1 MIYICIYIYIYLV
14 EKYFFYWMLFLL
26 GLGLG
31 CFRENMPFSGREVL
45 SSFLILLEKFTFYQ
59 ERLGTRLQFG
69 AVLRLLKFPNFLIS
83 LWSFG
88 NSWDNSYIYILV
100 LLLIKTFF
108 FTYGEIKTWWKMQVS
123 LSSATVSNLFMGY
136 RSKQHMSWIAMI
148 TTSFSTPYLKQK
160 IEFRLTLFCEKMFV
174 LLGFLKKILNLQ
186 AICLAQKTLSPPP
199 TKNPHNSI
207 KKKNSSSLS

>member
-1 MIYICIYIYIYLV
+1 
-14 EKYFFYWMLFLL
+14 
-26 GLGLG
+26 
-31 CFRENMPFSGREVL
+31 
-45 SSFLILLEKFTFYQ
+45 
-59 ERLGTRLQFG
+59 
-69 AVLRLLKFPNFLIS
+69 
-83 LWSFG
+83 
-88 NSWDNSYIYILV
+88 
-100 LLLIKTFF
+100 
-108 FTYGEIKTWWKMQVS
+108 MQVS

-207 KKKNSSSLS
+207 KKKKLQFLVVSLIVESRMMKIDSFILLVPGAAAGRYFIENSKIFPGNFFEL